1 MNDKERKVVAET
13 ARMEIATSDCLHNI
27 ERELEETTSVAHATK
42 AELKQ
47 NTKRMHKVQDA
58 ADALLSSSKATHK
71 LLNRLRRWGA
81 SDHVGS
87 RQTSKKKTGGG
98 GSGNAEV
105 ESDSSKIERL
115 MHDLDATKGAMRE
128 EVEDQ
133 RESTKRLEMA
143 ADSVAGIAVSKKK
156 GRSAT
161 SSSSSSSSAARTC
174 ISETNTCN
182 AIRSEG
188 KSNKGD
194 DGTLD
199 RIGNLLDGL
208 QDQAKEYNEILDA
221 QTQDLDKIDG
231 ALESAH
237 QSMKQAGRRLKKS
250 R

>member
-13 ARMEIATSDCLHNI
+13 ARMEIATSNCLHDI
-27 ERELEETTSVAHATK
+27 ERKLEETTSVAHATK

-47 NTKRMHKVQDA
+47 NTKRTHKVQDA

-133 RESTKRLEMA
+133 RESAKRLDMA
-143 ADSVAGIAVSKKK
+143 ADSVAGIAASKKK

-161 SSSSSSSSAARTC
+161 SSSSSAARRPTC

-208 QDQAKEYNEILDA
+208 QDQAKEYNEIMDA

-231 ALESAH
+231 SLESAH

>member
-13 ARMEIATSDCLHNI
+13 ARMEIATSNCLHDI
-27 ERELEETTSVAHATK
+27 ERKLEETTSVAHATK

-87 RQTSKKKTGGG
+87 RQTSKKKKTGGG

-133 RESTKRLEMA
+133 RESAKRLEMA
-143 ADSVAGIAVSKKK
+143 ADSVAGIAASKKK

-161 SSSSSSSSAARTC
+161 SSSSSAARRTC